1 VQHVGLVYSTEGGR
15 VKRCPRCGEPL
26 QDGRCRCAAADKAV
40 PGDGVLR
47 VRRETGGRGGK
58 TVTTI
63 SGASPADARDLA
75 KALKKVCG
83 SGGAVKDGIVELQ
96 GDHRDKVVAYLQKQG
111 RTAKP
116 AGG

>member
-1 VQHVGLVYSTEGGR
+1 MGLVYSTAGGR

-26 QDGRCRCAAADKAV
+26 QDGRCGCQAAARRDQ
-40 PGDGVLR
+40 GDGILR

-63 SGASPADARDLA
+63 SGAPGGDAELRTLA
-75 KALKKVCG
+75 KELKRVCG
-83 SGGAVKDGIVELQ
+83 SGGSVKDGVIEIQ
-96 GDHRDKVVAYLQKQG
+96 GDHRDRVVQRLQSLGHTVKL
-111 RTAKP
+111 

>member
-1 VQHVGLVYSTEGGR
+1 M
-15 VKRCPRCGEPL
+15 
-26 QDGRCRCAAADKAV
+26 

-75 KALKKVCG
+75 KALKKLCG
-83 SGGAVKDGIVELQ
+83 SGGAVKDGIVEIQ
-96 GDHRDKVVAYLQKQG
+96 GDHRDGARLPAEAG
-111 RTAKP
+111 PRRAGKP
-116 AGG
+116 AGS